1 MKVPKTRII
10 FLFLFL
16 TSYCLTAQKL
26 LSTTADISL
35 ISPDKSVEKLNVSIS
50 KNIQSKSY
58 RHAAEEL
65 INIARAYKL
74 QGNFDEALF
83 KLFYAR
89 EIIAIHLQDDSS
101 SDVLMGNCLE
111 TIGEIFY
118 YRFMEKQSVEFYQDA
133 FNYYKKVSDYPGM
146 AGVLNLMVESEI
158 SMGDTLGAKQHIS
171 ILKLM
176 SNTNQNKKV
185 QAQYFSAMA
194 SLFAAGRQF
203 DEAVASYEKSL
214 KLFQEC
220 KDVLNASKTFGL
232 IAESCIEKGDYRTAM
247 QWSETG
253 IAYNSKWKNTG
264 GFFEMMYYKAY
275 ATGFVDRAASIRIA
289 ENALDSISKTEY
301 SFHEGVFCSMLAD
314 AYTGSN
320 DGRALYYMTRYLDAY
335 KKVYGMASEQRIA
348 EMTLK
353 VFTDRLNS
361 HIENLKIQQ
370 ELNDKIRLGQR
381 NMIFY
386 FVIALIV
393 LLLIS
398 IGNLK
403 KMQFRLFLFREYMLE
418 IMPLPA
424 FFLAFEVYFFIL
436 LNLLNNAFINHITG
450 WQLHVHIAALAAIP
464 SIIITMALVKLPAI
478 WSVSPEKNKSFS
490 TVAFVTVA
498 LLNVLVLAYYLAFG
512 IIGWQVFDMLNIV
525 FTYTGLTVVP
535 LFFMVIYIE
544 KVLLRKHIHEAGMMN
559 TRIRKSVNHA
569 NASTQTIRIESDKS
583 KDVFESSVSNLL
595 LVEGQSNYT
604 KFYFIEKGSLKTVL
618 LLMTLKQAESQL
630 QSYKEF
636 IRCHKSNIVNIS
648 RVANVKGNS
657 HGYKLSV
664 PPMEEAVT
672 VSKSY
677 INEFNEAFNR
687 FAAGNAPL
695 EGQ

>member
-1 MKVPKTRII
+1 MKVLKIRII
-10 FLFLFL
+10 FLLLFL
-16 TSYCLTAQKL
+16 TSYCLTAQSL
-26 LSTTADISL
+26 LNKTADRSL
-35 ISPDKSVEKLNVSIS
+35 ISPDKTVEKLNTSIS
-50 KNIQSKSY
+50 QNIQRKEY
-58 RHAAEEL
+58 RYAAEDL
-65 INIARAYKL
+65 LSVAKAYKL

-89 EIIAIHLQDDSS
+89 EVIAIHLQDDQA
-101 SDVLMGNCLE
+101 SDLLMGNCLE

-118 YRFMEKQSVEFYQDA
+118 YRFMEKESIGFYQDA
-133 FNYYKKVSDYPGM
+133 FRYYSRISDFPGM

-158 SMGDTLGAKQHIS
+158 SMGDTLLAKQHVI
-171 ILKLM
+171 ILSLM
-176 SNTNQNKKV
+176 SKTTSDKIVK
-185 QAQYFSAMA
+185 AQYFSARA
-194 SLFAAGRQF
+194 SLYSAGRQF
-203 DEAVASYEKSL
+203 EAAVASYEKSL
-214 KLFQEC
+214 KLFQESE
-220 KDVLNASKTFGL
+220 DVLNASKTYGL
-232 IAESCIEKGDYRTAM
+232 IAESYIEKEDYNSAM
-247 QWSETG
+247 QWSDTG

-264 GFFEMMYYKAY
+264 GFFEMVYYKAFT
-275 ATGFVDRAASIRIA
+275 TGFIDREASIRIA
-289 ENALDSISKTEY
+289 ENALDSIAKTKF
-301 SFHEGVFCSMLAD
+301 SFHEGVFCSMLVD
-314 AYTGSN
+314 AYTGHN
-320 DGRALYYMTRYLDAY
+320 DGRALYYMTRYLEVY
-335 KKVYGMASEQRIA
+335 KKVYGMVSEQRIA

-361 HIENLKIQQ
+361 HIANLKIQQ
-370 ELNDKIRLGQR
+370 DLNDKIRLGQR

-386 FVIALIV
+386 FVIALII

-424 FFLAFEVYFFIL
+424 FFLAFEVYFFML
-436 LNLLNNAFINHITG
+436 LNLLNNAFINQISG
-450 WQLHVHIAALAAIP
+450 LQLYVHIAALATIP
-464 SIIITMALVKLPAI
+464 SIIITLALLKLPAI
-478 WSVSPEKNKSFS
+478 WSVSPEKNKSYS
-490 TVAFVTVA
+490 TVAFFTIG
-498 LLNVLVLAYYLAFG
+498 LLNCLVLSYYLAFG

-544 KVLLRKHIHEAGMMN
+544 KVLLRKHIHEAGLMN
-559 TRIRKSVNHA
+559 TKIRKSVKQGKP
-569 NASTQTIRIESDKS
+569 STQTIRIESDKS
-583 KDVFESSVSNLL
+583 KDVFESAISDLL

-604 KFYFIEKGSLKTVL
+604 KFYFMEKGSLKSML

-648 RVANVKGNS
+648 RVSKVNGNS

-664 PPMEEAVT
+664 PPMEEFVT

-677 INEFNEAFNR
+677 ISEFNEAFNR
-687 FAAGNAPL
+687 FSADNAPL
-695 EGQ
+695 VDQ